1 VKLKKS
7 FLSGLTVAFAG
18 VASILIFTWPLYV
31 SAVAQNETYLAQAV
45 FIGLMPVLLLLILVE
60 VASGEIGSKQLALL
74 GVLIALNAVIR
85 LLGAG
90 TAGIETAF
98 FLIVIAGYVFGS
110 GFGFLLGTGS
120 LLVSALI
127 TGGVGPWLPFQMMAA
142 GLMGIGA
149 GLLPK
154 LSGTTKTLVLLIVY
168 AVPASF
174 VYGALMTMWNWPF
187 LAGDGSSVSYLAGAP
202 VVENLIRFLQY
213 QILTGG
219 LLWDLGRAITT
230 SLLIAVS
237 GKLLISTLRRAA
249 SKSGFA
255 KIASSEVSSQKVRQ
269 VREAR

>member
-1 VKLKKS
+1 MKTVSKS
-7 FLSGLTVAFAG
+7 AWSKVTVFLAG
-18 VASILIFTWPLYV
+18 FSSLMIFTWPLFV
-31 SAVAQNETYLAQAV
+31 SAKAASEASLAQAV
-45 FIGLMPVLLLLILVE
+45 FIGLMPLLLLLVLIE

-90 TAGIETAF
+90 TAGVETAF
-98 FLIVIAGYVFGS
+98 FLIIIAGYVFGS
-110 GFGFLLGTGS
+110 GFGYLLGTGS

-154 LSGTTKTLVLLIVY
+154 LTGKFSRLAILISY
-168 AVPASF
+168 SIPASF

-187 LAGDGSSVSYLAGAP
+187 LVGERSSISYLAGAG
-202 VVENLIRFLQY
+202 VSENLVRFFQY

-230 SLLIAVS
+230 SLLIAMT
-237 GKLLISTLRRAA
+237 GTLLLATLQRAA
-249 SKSGFA
+249 SKSGISKSA
-255 KIASSEVSSQKVRQ
+255 KPVVASP
-269 VREAR
+269 AA